1 MLQPQRRRSVLRF
14 VAAVVVFGAV
24 AAGCGSDAATTTTTV
39 ALPQRL
45 VLTRVAGDTQSELIF
60 ALYSQ
65 ALEDAG
71 LRVVRK
77 DPVADRTVLY
87 AAIQD
92 GSVQLVPDFSGQFL
106 DYLKTTGATP
116 ATTVAE
122 TTVAGSSPDGTL
134 GTVPGASIDGLPTTT
149 RLPLPDGPPRT
160 LDQQEAVIRSLL
172 PSTLTTST
180 VSTAEDKQVVACSA
194 DAVEKHTLG
203 TDTDLGVASA
213 ELVLGGPTGFTTA
226 TPFGATA
233 IADAYNAT
241 FKDVVEL
248 APADIAAAVKD
259 AKVDCVIIAS
269 TDPVIGAEKLTV
281 LLDDKALV
289 TPNGALAVINVT
301 AATPEVTA
309 AIDAVNAKLNSTV
322 LANLVDQVVNKGQ
335 APDYLASLFL
345 QRQS

>member
-1 MLQPQRRRSVLRF
+1 MLQPQRRRSLLRV
-14 VAAVVVFGAV
+14 VAGVVAFGAV
-24 AAGCGSDAATTTTTV
+24 AAGCGSDAATTTTTI
-39 ALPQRL
+39 ALPQRV
-45 VLTRVAGDTQSELIF
+45 VLTRVGGDTQSELVF
-60 ALYSQ
+60 ALYAQ

-77 DPVADRTVLY
+77 DPVADRAALY
-87 AAIQD
+87 AAIKD
-92 GSVQLVPDFSGQFL
+92 GSVQLVPDFSGEFL
-106 DYLKTTGATP
+106 DYLKSTGATP

-122 TTVAGSSPDGTL
+122 TTVPVSVPADTL
-134 GTVPGASIDGLPTTT
+134 GTTPGATIDTLPTTT
-149 RLPLPDGPPRT
+149 TLPLPEGPPRT

-194 DAVEKHTLG
+194 DAVEKYTLG

-213 ELVLGGPTGFTTA
+213 DLVLGGPTGFTTA
-226 TPFGATA
+226 TPFGANA

-259 AKVDCVIIAS
+259 AKVDCVVVAS
-269 TDPVIGAEKLTV
+269 TDPVIGAEKLTA

-289 TPNGALAVINVT
+289 PPNGALAVIDAT

-309 AIDAVNAKLNSTV
+309 AINAVNAKLNPTA